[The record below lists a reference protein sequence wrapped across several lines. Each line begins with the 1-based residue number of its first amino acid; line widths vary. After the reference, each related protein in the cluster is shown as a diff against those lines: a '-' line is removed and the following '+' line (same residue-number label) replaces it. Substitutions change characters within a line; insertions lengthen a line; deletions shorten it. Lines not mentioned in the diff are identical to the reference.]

1 VQFVFV
7 VQLTVERLPE
17 VMCLDHPIHSLLRPN
32 HNYKLTPLRYVMNIA
47 LDKENDVLLLLL
59 LLLLLL
65 MMMMMMNSI
74 FLYTA
79 YLLKPT
85 E

>member
-1 VQFVFV
+1 
-7 VQLTVERLPE
+7 
-17 VMCLDHPIHSLLRPN
+17 
-32 HNYKLTPLRYVMNIA
+32 MNIA